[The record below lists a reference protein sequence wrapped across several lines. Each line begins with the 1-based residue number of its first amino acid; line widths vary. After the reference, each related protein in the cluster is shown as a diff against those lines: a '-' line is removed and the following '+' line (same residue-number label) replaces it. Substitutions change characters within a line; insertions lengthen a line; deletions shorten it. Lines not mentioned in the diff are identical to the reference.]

1 MKDNCY
7 FNKKNYVDTC
17 NGLQGSV
24 LMGLEGL
31 GEGLITMEGSWPRGP
46 RLGPLRGSWPMGTP
60 RMEGPPP
67 FTTGA
72 AVSML
77 ATRLAHWIR
86 VETRF

>member
-1 MKDNCY
+1 MYCN
-7 FNKKNYVDTC
+7 TC

-31 GEGLITMEGSWPRGP
+31 GEGLITMEGFWPRGP
-46 RLGPLRGSWPMGTP
+46 RPGPLRGSWTLDP

-77 ATRLAHWIR
+77 ATRQAHWIR